1 MLSWPLATPR
11 EPLYP
16 SKGSRDVPHLGWS
29 LFLGQHQAQALV
41 PPHFLLSL
49 NLMLKA
55 PRSGLLP
62 FLGNHALPSLFP
74 DQQGNQPGLWS
85 QGEVHWQ
92 NLGRCRW
99 CSETGTVFHLSG
111 NRLWKFEVTE
121 LFCRNRNRN
130 FSRPFYYTEPRPPSS
145 PRPRLPVCAR
155 PLPPASL
162 SALSRLVVLPSRL
175 FVPLFGYS
183 SSLLISF

>member
-1 MLSWPLATPR
+1 M
-11 EPLYP
+11 
-16 SKGSRDVPHLGWS
+16 GWS

-85 QGEVHWQ
+85 QGEVHWEVDLPVD
-92 NLGRCRW
+92 LGRCRW